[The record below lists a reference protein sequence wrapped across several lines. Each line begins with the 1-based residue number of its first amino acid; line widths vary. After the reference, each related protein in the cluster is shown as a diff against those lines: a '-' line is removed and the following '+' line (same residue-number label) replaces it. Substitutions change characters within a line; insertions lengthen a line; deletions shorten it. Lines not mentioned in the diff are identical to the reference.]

1 MADTPRTMLDIAR
14 IRVATAVT
22 YHLPGASL
30 TLNCGNQSL
39 YVAATTEIRAQAH
52 PGDLRDLVSL
62 LMKTNNE
69 KTFYNALGFKEIDEI
84 TTELHAAPGL
94 FSQLGAGLYLAT
106 PPNSRSVYSFPTL
119 LTPMEVERII
129 RSVSLDGVNAT
140 IDFDEALEVT
150 FVTFEKRQ
158 IDEYEAKNGSA
169 DTVVGSIL
177 AECAVMETFLR
188 NSSNVT

>member
-1 MADTPRTMLDIAR
+1 MADTARTMLDIAR
-14 IRVATAVT
+14 IRLATAIT

-30 TLNCGNQSL
+30 TLNCGDQSL

-52 PGDLRDLVSL
+52 PGDLRDLVCL
-62 LMKTNNE
+62 YMKNLNE
-69 KTFYNALGFKEIDEI
+69 RTFFNALGFTELGEI

-94 FSQLGAGLYLAT
+94 FSQMGAGLYLAT

-119 LTPMEVERII
+119 LTPMEVERIV

-140 IDFDEALEVT
+140 IDYDEALEVT
-150 FVTFEKRQ
+150 LVTFEKRQ
-158 IDEYEAKNGSA
+158 IDEYDSNNEGKDSI
-169 DTVVGSIL
+169 VGSIL

-188 NSSNVT
+188 NSSNVN